1 MSTSE
6 WTSLAQE
13 CGGDGA
19 FEGLLGGSRTT
30 LSVIPTRKPA
40 KQPRNN
46 GSVSSAPKRV
56 RVARTGTSIDKVVRK
71 STPSLSPPVQLLT
84 TAFDAD
90 DTQFARMKLVGKTME
105 AKIRLM
111 YGAVVLIKALMQ
123 TTPALVQPALM
134 AKLVELAK
142 MQRVLYETFP
152 ELARDAV
159 VRPEDCPSGVEP
171 QQVAQAL
178 ETIASINRGHAAAL
192 RRARQHD
199 LLRS

>member
-1 MSTSE
+1 MAE
-6 WTSLAQE
+6 E

-19 FEGLLGGSRTT
+19 FEGILRGHTT
-30 LSVIPTRKPA
+30 APSATPMRKTS
-40 KQPRNN
+40 KQAR
-46 GSVSSAPKRV
+46 VSGTVSAPKRV
-56 RVARTGTSIDKVVRK
+56 RVARSVPSTDKIAHK
-71 STPSLSPPVQLLT
+71 STSSLPPPVQLLT
-84 TAFDAD
+84 TAFSVD
-90 DTQFARMKLVGKTME
+90 DTQFARLKLEGKTME

-152 ELARDAV
+152 DLARDAV
-159 VRPEDCPSGVEP
+159 VRPEDCPGGVDP

-178 ETIASINRGHAAAL
+178 ETIAGINRGHAAAL